1 MARHEEPENE
11 SSQENWTKE
20 RRTVR
25 NHQSHWTSN
34 IPAEVTK
41 NMEDPQRVSR
51 HSALAI
57 QRNRSLRSKLQQ
69 TTTWIDRRRRSVW
82 SGEYPA
88 TSEKRKGVSILRPME
103 RLPNFGRLVGTG
115 RGILWRRR
123 LTKAVQRTPPALI
136 KTNMQ
141 QKNQQHTTWTKIP
154 VNQK

>member
-1 MARHEEPENE
+1 MVRHKKPENE
-11 SSQENWTKE
+11 SSQEIWTKE
-20 RRTVR
+20 RRAVR

-34 IPAEVTK
+34 IPTK
-41 NMEDPQRVSR
+41 TTQNMEDPQCVSR

-141 QKNQQHTTWTKIP
+141 QRNQQNATWTKIP
-154 VNQK
+154 LNQK